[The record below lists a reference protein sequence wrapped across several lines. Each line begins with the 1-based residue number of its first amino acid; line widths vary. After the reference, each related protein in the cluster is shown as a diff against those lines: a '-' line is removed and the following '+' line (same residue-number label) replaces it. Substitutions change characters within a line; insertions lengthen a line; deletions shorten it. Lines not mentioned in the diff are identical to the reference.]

1 MEREIQ
7 APCWAPQPGGPAL
20 GKQAPTEFGFE
31 GQ

>member
-7 APCWAPQPGGPAL
+7 APQWPPQPGGPTL
-20 GKQAPTEFGFE
+20 GKQAPREFGFE